1 MMLTKRWWQLG
12 IGLLVGLV
20 SLSWGRTGLANTVGF
35 EVAPVASKYQI
46 DKAVSY
52 YDLKLKPSQTTTLAV
67 KVTNTSTQEITVH
80 TAIVPATTNPNGVV
94 EYQATAD
101 GKNIDLPADAS
112 QLITTAADKIILA
125 KGTSKIVTFK
135 VKMPAQKY
143 DGVVVGGLSFLKK
156 AAKQQSKSAMAIKN
170 QYAYSV
176 AVVLHGDH
184 ALTKNKLTLGKIDAT
199 QNNGYN
205 QISLP
210 LQNRTA
216 AFLNQVKTDVQIYRR
231 GSNKVRYK
239 QVNEHGQM
247 APNSVYALPLRVG
260 RDALKPG
267 QYTAELAVTSKKQH
281 WTFTKDFEITRD
293 RANQLNKTAVIEHH
307 TNWGLWISLGLL
319 VILLL
324 LIAWYIHRKQLKIK
338 RLEERLKDKS

>member
-1 MMLTKRWWQLG
+1 MLTRRWWQFGVGLL
-12 IGLLVGLV
+12 IGLASFSWCQRV
-20 SLSWGRTGLANTVGF
+20 SANTVGF
-35 EVAPVASKYQI
+35 EVAPVASKYQV
-46 DKAVSY
+46 DKAVAY
-52 YDLKLKPSQTTTLAV
+52 YDLKLAPNQMITLAV
-67 KVTNTSTQEITVH
+67 KVTNTSTQAIVVH
-80 TAIVPATTNPNGVV
+80 TSIAPATTNPNGVV
-94 EYQATAD
+94 EYQATAA
-101 GKNIDLPADAS
+101 GKNIDLPADTS
-112 QLITTAADKIILA
+112 QLITTAEDKITLA

-135 VKMPAQKY
+135 VKMPARKY
-143 DGVVVGGLSFLKK
+143 NGVVVGGLSFLKK
-156 AAKQQSKSAMAIKN
+156 AAKQQRKSAMAIKN

-176 AVVLHGDH
+176 AVVLHGDR

-205 QISLP
+205 QISLA

-231 GSNKVRYK
+231 GSQKVRYK

-247 APNSVYALPLRVG
+247 APNSVYDLPLRVG

-267 QYTAELAVTSKKQH
+267 YYTAKLAVTSKKQH
-281 WTFTKDFEITRD
+281 WTFTKDFEITRN

-307 TNWGLWISLGLL
+307 TNWWLWFSLGLL

-324 LIAWYIHRKQLKIK
+324 LIAWYIHRKQQKIK
-338 RLEERLKDKS
+338 QLEAQLKDK